1 MHGMT
6 GPFTVRHYE
15 SIGSTND
22 EAWRLARDGAPHG
35 SVVHA
40 DEQTAGR
47 GRFSRSWFSPPGN
60 LYLSIVL
67 RLDVPPARMSELSFV
82 AGIAVAET
90 AAVLL
95 PKRTRPQLKWPNDVL
110 VEGAKIS
117 GILLESD
124 ADVAILGIGLN
135 VLEAPKSGAYRTT
148 TIAANG
154 GLASV
159 DSARD
164 ILLARLAEALGLWQR
179 DGFTAVR
186 EAWLGWSY
194 PIGETIRISVSGAAR
209 EGKFA
214 GLDETGALLL
224 ETEAGIERHVT
235 GDVALRG

>member
-1 MHGMT
+1 MRAMT
-6 GPFTVRHYE
+6 DTFTVRHYD
-15 SIGSTND
+15 SLGSTND

-35 SVVHA
+35 SVIHA

-47 GRFSRSWFSPPGN
+47 GRLARTWFSPPGN
-60 LYLSIVL
+60 LYVSIVL
-67 RLDVPPARMSELSFV
+67 RPEMPPARTPELSFV
-82 AGIAVAET
+82 AAIAVADT
-90 AAVLL
+90 VAALL
-95 PKRTRPQLKWPNDVL
+95 PKRLRPHLKWPNDVL

-124 ADVAILGIGLN
+124 NDVAILGIGLN
-135 VLEAPKSGAYRTT
+135 VLEAPMSGIYKTT

-164 ILLARLAEALGLWQR
+164 ILLARLGDGLGLWR
-179 DGFTAVR
+179 REGFAAVR
-186 EAWLGWSY
+186 DAWLAWSY
-194 PIGETIRISVSGAAR
+194 PIGETIRVNASGAAR

-224 ETEAGIERHVT
+224 ETTAGIERHVT